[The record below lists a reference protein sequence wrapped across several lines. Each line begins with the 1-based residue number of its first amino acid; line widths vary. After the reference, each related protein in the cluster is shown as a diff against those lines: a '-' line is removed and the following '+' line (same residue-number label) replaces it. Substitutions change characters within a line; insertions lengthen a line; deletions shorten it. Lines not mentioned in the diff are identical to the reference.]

1 MTIIRSRRLW
11 ALMPGLLSTLLVAS
25 GMAGPVFAAVPQA
38 SAVDDSA
45 VDTSG
50 AVTVPAGLAPNP
62 GAPRPYFPADVAQ
75 IPAGGSLPDLFTFF
89 SATADPNGDGRVG
102 NALEWAAR
110 SAELSDL
117 MQYYLYGYQ
126 HPTPED
132 GSSFRQETVPP
143 STTVN
148 FSAVFDSSAFTF
160 RLPAG
165 SFTFDFSTFT
175 VFPNLSFVASAP
187 YDAPEG
193 FQDWDTGDT
202 WNDADHRTLL
212 MVVPATTRTV
222 VDVSDPGATGRT
234 TATFRLRGFEVPQ
247 QGADTDIPGPYPVVL
262 VVGTLPTQQ
271 VTTLKRN
278 GYAYIAMDTGSVYSD
293 GGNNPHTGA
302 YNQLYPY
309 QAGIYTNDS
318 GTLMGWAWGISRI
331 VDAMK
336 NDAEGSNRFNLAW
349 GKTAVTGVSRN
360 GKAAALAAAFD
371 NRIAIAAPS
380 DPGGGGLTGFRDLT
394 EGQMFTYN
402 VPNGFDQIYSRN
414 ETVQRAIGNPDE
426 SAWFSS
432 KARGFVPDKA
442 AHAPF
447 DLHAV
452 AALVAPRPFLL
463 WTGEAQQSWL
473 GSPSSVL
480 SMQAAQE
487 AYEFLGAGGNIGWI
501 VRDAAHANQDRDLP
515 DLIAVMDKTF
525 GRRNTLTR
533 RHFDTLVGSNGAA
546 RDGSGVI
553 RPEANFDSVA
563 AMTRNPFDIN
573 SSMVRWSRPGKYSLW
588 SDDMFVTAGRARK
601 LTFHTDA
608 HQVYLTL
615 PDGRRLMSAAPHGI
629 ATFTLDA
636 SQAQVGRYVAESKG
650 NAKGHKTIEL
660 AGFSLSDALRHGLN
674 LSSGVPNGMSIGFTS
689 PLANY
694 GSVDDP
700 VQLYVNGNRIT
711 ASIFDDS
718 NNYKGYIERYGA
730 SLQLAGA
737 PEGPWDG
744 TVNFVFAAKNLKLD
758 ALPGFTFA
766 VDVGVTKTRV
776 PNFLGQLVNGFG
788 SPLRETPSWSSQN
801 LQNTP
806 LAGNFNGRW
815 PLFPNSIN
823 DDGSRPV
830 SRPNQTGFHTQIT
843 VSGASVTGLTLRFSE
858 PLDPREFGLGLD
870 LVSSWTTEW
879 ASDHTSVNITY
890 GQPMA
895 CRGDVHLILF
905 RAMDTAANLIG
916 GPQLFTVPGNTT
928 GPKCRDDD

>member
-1 MTIIRSRRLW
+1 MMSIRSRRLL
-11 ALMPGLLSTLLVAS
+11 ALGPGLLSTLLILS
-25 GMAGPVFAAVPQA
+25 GTAGPAFAAVPQE
-38 SAVDDSA
+38 SVSG
-45 VDTSG
+45 G
-50 AVTVPAGLAPNP
+50 AVTVPAGVAPNP
-62 GAPRPYFPADVAQ
+62 GAPRPYFPADVTQ
-75 IPAGGSLPDLFTFF
+75 IPATGSLPDLFTFF

-102 NALEWAAR
+102 DASEWSAR
-110 SAELSDL
+110 AAELSDL
-117 MQYYLYGYQ
+117 MQYYLYGYK

-132 GSSFRQETVPP
+132 GSTFRQEVVPP

-148 FSAVFDSSAFTF
+148 FSAVFDFSAFAF

-175 VFPNLSFVASAP
+175 VFPNLSFVNPAA
-187 YDAPEG
+187 YDAPTG
-193 FQDWDTGDT
+193 FQDWDAGDT
-202 WNDADHRTLL
+202 WNDADHRQLL
-212 MVVPATTRTV
+212 IMVPATTRTV
-222 VDVSDPGATGRT
+222 VDVTDAGAPGRT
-234 TATFRLRGFEVPQ
+234 TATFRLSGFEVPQ
-247 QGADTDIPGPYPVVL
+247 QGTDTDLPGPYPVVL
-262 VVGTLPTQQ
+262 VVGTLSAQQ

-278 GYAYIAMDTGSVYSD
+278 GYAYLAMDTGSVYSD

-309 QAGIYTNDS
+309 QAGTYSYDS
-318 GTLMGWAWGISRI
+318 GTLLGWAWGISRI

-336 NDAEGSNRFNLAW
+336 NDAEGANQFNLAW
-349 GKTAVTGVSRN
+349 DRTAVTGVSRN

-432 KARGFVPDKA
+432 KARDFVPDKA
-442 AHAPF
+442 EHAPF

-487 AYEFLGAGGNIGWI
+487 AYELLGAGGNIGWI

-533 RHFDTLVGSNGAA
+533 RYFDTLVGTNGAA

-553 RPEANFDSVA
+553 RPQASFDSVA
-563 AMTRNPFDIN
+563 AMSRNPFDIN
-573 SSMVRWSRPGKYSLW
+573 SSLVRWSRPGKYVLW
-588 SDDMFVTAGRARK
+588 SEDMYVTAGRARG
-601 LTFHTDA
+601 LTLHTDA
-608 HQVYLTL
+608 QQVYLTL
-615 PDGRRLMSAAPHGI
+615 PDGNRLMSAAPHGI

-636 SQAQVGRYVAESKG
+636 SQAQVGRYVAETKG
-650 NAKGHKTIEL
+650 NAKDHKTIEL

-674 LSSGVPNGMSIGFTS
+674 LSSGVPNGMSIGFTN
-689 PLANY
+689 PLANH
-694 GSVDDP
+694 GSADDP
-700 VQLYVNGNRIT
+700 VGLYVNGNRVT
-711 ASIFDDS
+711 ASIVDDS
-718 NNYKGYIERYGA
+718 GNYRGYIERYGA

-737 PEGPWDG
+737 PDGPWDG
-744 TVNFVFAAKNLKLD
+744 TVTFVFGARNLKLD

-766 VDVGVTKTRV
+766 IDVGVTKTRV

-788 SPLRETPSWSSQN
+788 STFRETPTWSSQN

-806 LAGNFNGRW
+806 LAGNFHGRW
-815 PLFPNSIN
+815 PLFPNSTT
-823 DDGSRPV
+823 DDGSRPA
-830 SRPNQTGFHTQIT
+830 SRPTQTAFGAQIT
-843 VSGASVTGLTLRFSE
+843 ISEATTAGLTLQFSE
-858 PLDPREFGLGLD
+858 PLDPREFGVGLD
-870 LVSSWTTEW
+870 LVSSWTTAW
-879 ASDHTSVNITY
+879 AADHRSVTITY
-890 GQPMA
+890 SQPVT
-895 CRGDVHLILF
+895 CRADVHVILF
-905 RAMDTAANLIG
+905 RAVDTAGNMIG
-916 GPQLFTVPGNTT
+916 GPQQFTVPARAA
-928 GPKCRDDD
+928 GPKCPRF